1 MCLTNALFKLTN
13 LGINPQAI
21 GFATLTMESE
31 KYICIRETLPDGSS
45 NVVII
50 DMENPTQL
58 IRRPI
63 SADAAIMNPKEPV
76 LALKGEPLLLLDY
89 HHYYINYAFGGRKN
103 SGVDTAL

>member
-1 MCLTNALFKLTN
+1 MAANLPIRFQEVLQVNFIFVYTFNAYDVMFTLILQLTN

-31 KYICIRETLPDGSS
+31 KYICIREQAPDGSN

-50 DMENPTQL
+50 DMDNPSQL

-63 SADAAIMNPKEPV
+63 GADAAIMNPKEQI
-76 LALKGEPLLLLDY
+76 LALKG
-89 HHYYINYAFGGRKN
+89 
-103 SGVDTAL
+103 V

>member
-1 MCLTNALFKLTN
+1 

-31 KYICIRETLPDGSS
+31 KFICIREQDPNGTN

-63 SADAAIMNPKEPV
+63 GADAAIMNPKEQV
-76 LALKGEPLLLLDY
+76 LALKGREENGY
-89 HHYYINYAFGGRKN
+89 
-103 SGVDTAL
+103 